1 MASSIG
7 SYYSPS
13 PLQPVS
19 PSMNGFGAYYSP
31 SPLSPIPKAVGAAD
45 PGNSVLP
52 TLVALGFLGLAVF
65 FAMSGRKLA

>member
-1 MASSIG
+1 
-7 SYYSPS
+7 
-13 PLQPVS
+13 
-19 PSMNGFGAYYSP
+19 MNGFGAYYSP